1 MGKGRSELAGEFE
14 KQVVAIVGQQRGAG
28 KSMKSYQLWWQ
39 LLLEVFR
46 QVAGGEHGTSAAQ
59 QCYHSQARAGQGL
72 RVSPSPF
79 YHYAHLWTYS
89 GRTGEEKVWLPIAI
103 TLYLYLDK
111 IQRVNKEELGSD
123 RKNFNYWNI
132 VSLLNTV
139 IPNFLPTENLW
150 SVIQKVPQFIFTK
163 CIRKS
168 I

>member
-1 MGKGRSELAGEFE
+1 
-14 KQVVAIVGQQRGAG
+14 
-28 KSMKSYQLWWQ
+28 MKNYQLWWQ

-46 QVAGGEHGTSAAQ
+46 QVAGGEHGTSADQ

-72 RVSPSPF
+72 RVSPPPF

-123 RKNFNYWNI
+123 SKNFSYWKH
-132 VSLLNTV
+132 S
-139 IPNFLPTENLW
+139 FLTEYCHTQLSPCW
-150 SVIQKVPQFIFTK
+150 KSVISYSKSSTIYLHKVYQKENI
-163 CIRKS
+163 IINIS
-168 I
+168 